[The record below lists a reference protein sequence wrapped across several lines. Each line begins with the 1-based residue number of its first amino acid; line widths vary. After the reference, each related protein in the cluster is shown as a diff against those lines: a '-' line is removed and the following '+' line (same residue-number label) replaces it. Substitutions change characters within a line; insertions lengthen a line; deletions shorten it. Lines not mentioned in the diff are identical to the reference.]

1 LFWQSRLPG
10 VSYLDAAAKTPCPRP
25 PNLRPSGSFFTAFG
39 GRAKIPLRAILDC
52 PQVLMMLQIY
62 PESEEKATTLLL
74 KAALLVQK
82 APVLNKKAA
91 N

>member
-1 LFWQSRLPG
+1 
-10 VSYLDAAAKTPCPRP
+10 
-25 PNLRPSGSFFTAFG
+25 
-39 GRAKIPLRAILDC
+39 
-52 PQVLMMLQIY
+52 MMLQIY